1 MMKTPKIKILFLASI
16 LSVCLLAVL
25 AGILIQESQLPY
37 MTKYSFSM
45 FLIAGLCVLL
55 ILILNTYERIAGH
68 LNGDLLKKKD
78 AELKEAE
85 QKLKKLH
92 TQAEELKERI
102 SAYSTPTQEE
112 APRSDT
118 ELLRKK
124 CETLEK
130 FRSSFPYRIADS
142 YILYNIMRT
151 EIQVSGFSRWQLVGE
166 FEGQLWEY
174 TLLRPD
180 TQSYKEM
187 LSLAAATQAPAE
199 LSELNISEQLLWN

>member
-1 MMKTPKIKILFLASI
+1 MKTPKTKILFLVSV

-25 AGILIQESQLPY
+25 AGILIQESRLPY

-55 ILILNTYERIAGH
+55 ILMANAYERIAEY
-68 LNGDLLKKKD
+68 LNGNLLKKND
-78 AELKEAE
+78 EALKENE
-85 QKLKKLH
+85 EKLKKLQA
-92 TQAEELKERI
+92 QAEELKERI
-102 SAYSTPTQEE
+102 SASPVRKQEKTPE
-112 APRSDT
+112 SDT

-124 CETLEK
+124 CETIEK
-130 FRSSFPYRIADS
+130 FRSSFPYRIAAG

-166 FEGQLWEY
+166 FDGQLWEY

-187 LSLAAATQAPAE
+187 LSLAAATEAPAE
-199 LSELNISEQLLWN
+199 LSELNVSEQLLWN

>member
-1 MMKTPKIKILFLASI
+1 MKTPKIKILFLVSV

-25 AGILIQESQLPY
+25 AGILIQESQFPY

-45 FLIAGLCVLL
+45 FLIATLCVLL
-55 ILILNTYERIAGH
+55 IMISNTYERIAEH

-78 AELKEAE
+78 EELKEAE
-85 QKLKKLH
+85 QELRNLRA
-92 TQAEELKERI
+92 QAEELKERI
-102 SAYSTPTQEE
+102 SASSACKQEK
-112 APRSDT
+112 APESDT

-130 FRSSFPYRIADS
+130 FRNTFPYRIADG

-166 FEGQLWEY
+166 FDGQLWEY

-187 LSLAAATQAPAE
+187 LSLAAATEAPAE
-199 LSELNISEQLLWN
+199 LGELNISEQLLWN

>member
-1 MMKTPKIKILFLASI
+1 MKTPKIKILFLASV

-45 FLIAGLCVLL
+45 FLIATLCVFL
-55 ILILNTYERIAGH
+55 ILMSNAYERIAEH
-68 LNGDLLKKKD
+68 LNGELLKKKD
-78 AELKEAE
+78 EVLKEAK
-85 QKLKKLH
+85 QKLKNLRA
-92 TQAEELKERI
+92 QPEELEESI
-102 SAYSTPTQEE
+102 STNLVRKQEE
-112 APRSDT
+112 APESDT

-124 CETLEK
+124 CETIEK
-130 FRSSFPYRIADS
+130 FRNTFPYRIADG

-151 EIQVSGFSRWQLVGE
+151 EIQVSGFSRWQIVGE
-166 FEGQLWEY
+166 FDGQLWEY

-187 LSLAAATQAPAE
+187 LNLAAATEAPAE
-199 LSELNISEQLLWN
+199 LGELNVSEQLLWN

>member
-1 MMKTPKIKILFLASI
+1 MKTPKTKILFLSSI
-16 LSVCLLAVL
+16 LSICLLTVL
-25 AGILIQESQLPY
+25 AGILIQESHLPY
-37 MTKYSFSM
+37 MTKYSLSM
-45 FLIAGLCVLL
+45 FLIATLCV
-55 ILILNTYERIAGH
+55 ILILTSNAYERITEH

-78 AELKEAE
+78 EELKEAE
-85 QKLKKLH
+85 QKLKKLQA
-92 TQAEELKERI
+92 QAEELKERV
-102 SAYSTPTQEE
+102 SEHSVPEQEE
-112 APRSDT
+112 APESAP

-130 FRSSFPYRIADS
+130 FRNTFPYRIADG

-166 FEGQLWEY
+166 FDGQLWEY

-187 LSLAAATQAPAE
+187 LSLASATEAPAE
-199 LSELNISEQLLWN
+199 LGELNISEQLLWN

>member
-1 MMKTPKIKILFLASI
+1 MKTPKTKILFLVSV
-16 LSVCLLAVL
+16 LSLYLLAVL
-25 AGILIQESQLPY
+25 AGILIQESRLPY

-55 ILILNTYERIAGH
+55 ILMANTYKRIAEH
-68 LNGDLLKKKD
+68 LNGNLLKKKD
-78 AELKEAE
+78 EALKENE
-85 QKLKKLH
+85 EKLKKLQA
-92 TQAEELKERI
+92 QAEELKERI
-102 SAYSTPTQEE
+102 SASPVRKQEK
-112 APRSDT
+112 APESDT

-124 CETLEK
+124 CETIEK
-130 FRSSFPYRIADS
+130 FRSSFPYRITDG

-151 EIQVSGFSRWQLVGE
+151 EIQVSSFSRWQLVGE
-166 FEGQLWEY
+166 FDGQLWEY

-187 LSLAAATQAPAE
+187 LSLAAATKAPAE

>member
-1 MMKTPKIKILFLASI
+1 MKTPKTKILFISSV
-16 LSVCLLAVL
+16 LSLCLLALL
-25 AGILIQESQLPY
+25 AGILTYESQLPY

-45 FLIAGLCVLL
+45 FLIAGLCVLIVL
-55 ILILNTYERIAGH
+55 TSNAYERITER
-68 LNGDLLKKKD
+68 LNGDLLAKKEE
-78 AELKEAE
+78 ALKETE
-85 QKLKKLH
+85 QKLKEL
-92 TQAEELKERI
+92 QAQTEELKERI
-102 SAYSTPTQEE
+102 SAQPVRRQEE
-112 APRSDT
+112 TKESDT

-124 CETLEK
+124 CETIEK
-130 FRSSFPYRIADS
+130 FRSSFPYRIADG

-166 FEGQLWEY
+166 FDGQLWEY

-187 LSLAAATQAPAE
+187 LSLAAATKAPAE

>member
-1 MMKTPKIKILFLASI
+1 MKTPKTKILYLASV

-25 AGILIQESQLPY
+25 AGIQIQESQLPY
-37 MTKYSFSM
+37 MTKYSFFM
-45 FLIAGLCVLL
+45 FLIAGLCV
-55 ILILNTYERIAGH
+55 ILILTSNAYERIAEH

-78 AELKEAE
+78 AELKETE
-85 QKLKKLH
+85 QKLKKLQA
-92 TQAEELKERI
+92 QAEELKERM
-102 SAYSTPTQEE
+102 SAHSTPTQEE
-112 APRSDT
+112 APKSDT

-130 FRSSFPYRIADS
+130 FRNTFPYRISDG

-166 FEGQLWEY
+166 FDGQLWEY

-187 LSLAAATQAPAE
+187 LSLAATTSAPAE
-199 LSELNISEQLLWN
+199 LQELNFSEQLLWN